1 MKDFWKRYRY
11 NRGAVIGLV
20 ILAVVIV
27 TAIAAPILFPT
38 SPWKM
43 VSRPFLPPF
52 TQDSLPLGTDALGR
66 NVLSGLAHG
75 AYVSL
80 LVGLVS
86 TIVALAIGV
95 PVGALAGYFVGRTDD
110 ALMRVTE
117 FFQTIP
123 SFALAIVL
131 LAIFQ
136 PSLTFVIVAIAIV
149 SWPPVARL
157 VRGEVLS
164 LRTREFV
171 EAATLSGLRNTQ
183 IILHHILPVKDHGSA
198 HGFHSLWEQSHYRI
212 GGHRFARPAFAHDAK
227 DFTGGEV
234 EIDVLCGVFAVSA
247 LGQGDGKVANA
258 QEAHSAFLVRRG
270 FRASFSPSPI
280 RFSAS
285 TVSKIAMPGKKDS
298 HHAVRITV
306 RAAPII

>member
-1 MKDFWKRYRY
+1 MSFWKRFSY

-20 ILAVVIV
+20 ILTFVIAA
-27 TAIAAPILFPT
+27 AILAPILFPQ

-43 VSRPFLPPF
+43 VQRPFLPPF
-52 TQDSLPLGTDALGR
+52 TQDGLLLGTDALGR
-66 NVLSGLAHG
+66 NVLAGLAHG

-95 PVGALAGYFVGRTDD
+95 PVGAAAGYFAGRIDD
-110 ALMRVTE
+110 ALMRFTE

-136 PSLTFVIVAIAIV
+136 PSLTFVIIAISIV

-171 EAATLSGLRNTQ
+171 EAASLSGLGNLQ
-183 IILHHILPVKDHGSA
+183 IITRHILPN
-198 HGFHSLWEQSHYRI
+198 
-212 GGHRFARPAFAHDAK
+212 
-227 DFTGGEV
+227 
-234 EIDVLCGVFAVSA
+234 A
-247 LGQGDGKVANA
+247 L
-258 QEAHSAFLVRRG
+258 
-270 FRASFSPSPI
+270 P
-280 RFSAS
+280 
-285 TVSKIAMPGKKDS
+285 
-298 HHAVRITV
+298 
-306 RAAPII
+306 PIIVLASLMVAQAILLESSLSFLGLGDPNIMSWGYMIGAARTVIRTAWWLSFLPGMAILLTVLALNLIGEGLNDALNPRLTRKSE

>member
-1 MKDFWKRYRY
+1 MKDFWTRFCY
-11 NRGAVIGLV
+11 NRGAVIGLI
-20 ILAVVIV
+20 ILAVVIA
-27 TAIAAPILFPT
+27 TAIAAPFLFPQ

-43 VSRPFLPPF
+43 VQRPFLPPF
-52 TQDSLPLGTDALGR
+52 TQDGLPLGTDALGR

-86 TIVALAIGV
+86 TVVALAIGV
-95 PVGALAGYFVGRTDD
+95 PVGAMAGYFVGRTDD
-110 ALMRVTE
+110 ALMRFTE

-136 PSLTFVIVAIAIV
+136 PSLTFVIIAIAVV

-171 EAATLSGLRNTQ
+171 EAATLSGLGNMQ
-183 IILHHILPVKDHGSA
+183 IILRHILPN
-198 HGFHSLWEQSHYRI
+198 
-212 GGHRFARPAFAHDAK
+212 
-227 DFTGGEV
+227 
-234 EIDVLCGVFAVSA
+234 A
-247 LGQGDGKVANA
+247 L
-258 QEAHSAFLVRRG
+258 
-270 FRASFSPSPI
+270 P
-280 RFSAS
+280 
-285 TVSKIAMPGKKDS
+285 
-298 HHAVRITV
+298 
-306 RAAPII
+306 PIIVLASLMVAQAILLESSLSFLGLGDPNIMSWGYMIGAARTVIRTAWWLSFLPGMAILLTVLALNLIGEGLNDALNPRLTRKSE